1 MLFVSGKAKK
11 KQQQKNV
18 EWPTF
23 EGKHFYECEK

>member
-1 MLFVSGKAKK
+1 MLFMSGKAKK
-11 KQQQKNV
+11 QQKNV

>member
-11 KQQQKNV
+11 KQQKNV